1 MKETDV
7 LIIGAGLGG
16 LFTGALLAKEGLRV
30 TLVEKNPT
38 IGGGLQTFRRWGES
52 FDTGMHVVGGMR
64 PGGNIRAICQYLGI
78 LDEVRLRDVD
88 DDCTDSLFFA
98 EDQQTYRIAKGREG
112 FVNSLSHYFPNQR
125 QNIGRY
131 VDAIGRLT
139 DEVPLFHLK
148 PQGDTLSLHS
158 DEFMMPADAADILFT
173 TGSTGKPKAVVWGND
188 TIVANAENLIAGQG
202 FTPGL
207 NFVVSGPLN
216 HIGSLSKIQATLIAG
231 ATLWIADGLRDING
245 FYDMMERCE
254 GKVATFLVPAS
265 IRILLQLGRER
276 LGRLADKVAFIETGA
291 APIAQ
296 TEMLALCATLPK
308 SRLYNTYASTETG
321 IVASYD
327 FNDGHCEAGCVGRV
341 LKNALLRVDDDG
353 TLACG
358 GRSIMLGYADD
369 ETLTSETLRGG
380 FVHTH
385 DVGRVGSDGMLRL
398 AGRNDDI
405 INVGGYKVNPA
416 EVEEAAMGDNQVAD
430 CVCVGVAHPVTGH
443 ALKLWV
449 VTANGRPLD
458 KRALALALR
467 SKLENHQVPQLY
479 EQTESI
485 RRTFNGK
492 LDRESYKAAQP
503 SQKD

>member
-1 MKETDV
+1 M
-7 LIIGAGLGG
+7 
-16 LFTGALLAKEGLRV
+16 
-30 TLVEKNPT
+30 TL
-38 IGGGLQTFRRWGES
+38 
-52 FDTGMHVVGGMR
+52 
-64 PGGNIRAICQYLGI
+64 
-78 LDEVRLRDVD
+78 
-88 DDCTDSLFFA
+88 
-98 EDQQTYRIAKGREG
+98 EDHIAKHAAHGGATAIVCGSERITYSRLFADVARMANELRGGRR
-112 FVNSLSHYFPNQR
+112 VVAFPFKPCIESIERYLAIHLCDCVAAPMPKDATHDQLERAAQR
-125 QNIGRY
+125 F
-131 VDAIGRLT
+131 AHC
-139 DEVPLFHLK
+139 PL
-148 PQGDTLSLHS
+148 
-158 DEFMMPADAADILFT
+158 PADAADILFT

-296 TEMLALCATLPK
+296 TDMLALCATLPK

-416 EVEEAAMGDNQVAD
+416 EVEEAAMGDCQVAD

-443 ALKLWV
+443 ALKLCV
-449 VTANGRPLD
+449 VTTNGRPLD
-458 KRALALALR
+458 KRALALVLR

-479 EQTESI
+479 EQTDSI

>member
-1 MKETDV
+1 MTLEDHIAKHAAHGGATAIACGGERITYSRLFADV
-7 LIIGAGLGG
+7 ARMANELGG
-16 LFTGALLAKEGLRV
+16 GRRVVAFPFKPCIESIERYLSIHLCDCVAAPMPKDATHDQLERAAQRFAHCLL
-30 TLVEKNPT
+30 
-38 IGGGLQTFRRWGES
+38 
-52 FDTGMHVVGGMR
+52 
-64 PGGNIRAICQYLGI
+64 
-78 LDEVRLRDVD
+78 
-88 DDCTDSLFFA
+88 
-98 EDQQTYRIAKGREG
+98 
-112 FVNSLSHYFPNQR
+112 
-125 QNIGRY
+125 
-131 VDAIGRLT
+131 
-139 DEVPLFHLK
+139 
-148 PQGDTLSLHS
+148 
-158 DEFMMPADAADILFT
+158 PADAADILFT

-296 TEMLALCATLPK
+296 TDMLALCATLPQ

-449 VTANGRPLD
+449 VTTNGRPLD

-479 EQTESI
+479 EQTDSI

-503 SQKD
+503 SLKD

>member
-1 MKETDV
+1 MTLEDHIAKHAAHGGATAIVCGGERITYSRLFADV
-7 LIIGAGLGG
+7 ARRANELGG
-16 LFTGALLAKEGLRV
+16 GRRVVAFPFKPCIESIERYLAIHLCGCVAAPMPKDATQDQLDRAAQRFAHCLL
-30 TLVEKNPT
+30 
-38 IGGGLQTFRRWGES
+38 
-52 FDTGMHVVGGMR
+52 
-64 PGGNIRAICQYLGI
+64 
-78 LDEVRLRDVD
+78 
-88 DDCTDSLFFA
+88 
-98 EDQQTYRIAKGREG
+98 
-112 FVNSLSHYFPNQR
+112 
-125 QNIGRY
+125 
-131 VDAIGRLT
+131 
-139 DEVPLFHLK
+139 
-148 PQGDTLSLHS
+148 
-158 DEFMMPADAADILFT
+158 PADAADILFT
-173 TGSTGKPKAVVWGND
+173 TGSTGKPKAVVWGNA

-254 GKVATFLVPAS
+254 GKRATFLVPAS
-265 IRILLQLGRER
+265 TRLLLQLGRER
-276 LGRLADKVAFIETGA
+276 LGRRADKVAFSETGA

-296 TEMLALCATLPK
+296 ADMLALCATLPK

-327 FNDGHCEAGCVGRV
+327 FNDGRCEAGCVGRV

-369 ETLTSETLRGG
+369 EALTRETLRGG

-416 EVEEAAMGDNQVAD
+416 EVEEAAMGDGQVAD
-430 CVCVGVAHPVTGH
+430 CVCVAVAHPVTGH

-449 VTANGRPLD
+449 VTTDARPLD
-458 KRALALALR
+458 KRALAMALR
-467 SKLENHQVPQLY
+467 TRLEEHQVPQLY
-479 EQTESI
+479 EQTDSI

-492 LDRESYKAAQP
+492 LDRESYKAEQP
-503 SQKD
+503 GPKG